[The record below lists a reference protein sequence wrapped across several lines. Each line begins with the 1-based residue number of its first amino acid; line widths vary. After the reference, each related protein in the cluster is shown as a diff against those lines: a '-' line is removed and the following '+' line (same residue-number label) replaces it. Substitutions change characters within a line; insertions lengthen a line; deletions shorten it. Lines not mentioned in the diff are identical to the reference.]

1 MEQITFWEADRKILR
16 DLWHPK
22 VIDLIPTQTN
32 SAYVLTTPLMTKL
45 FLYT

>member
-1 MEQITFWEADRKILR
+1 VIYGTR
-16 DLWHPK
+16 K
-22 VIDLIPTQTN
+22 VIDLIPIKMN